1 MILIL
6 SLGIMYDGSII
17 LFLRPFFRPRVD
29 DDNFQYFFAEVEG
42 KRKNGERNGA
52 RPRAEIDSTMDGAQR
67 GEGGII

>member
-6 SLGIMYDGSII
+6 SLGMMYDGSI

-52 RPRAEIDSTMDGAQR
+52 RPRAEIIDSTMDGAQR